1 MLKINTF
8 PRFDSIN
15 EANICY
21 FCTRTHQ
28 ETIMKTVLRLAIWL
42 FGILLMQ
49 EVHATMP
56 QAPLKLGAERIDVIT
71 RLLHDKQ
78 VGLVVNQTSI
88 LESQQKHL
96 LDVLLEQGIRVK
108 KVFAPEH
115 GFRGTADAGTEV
127 KDSRDQKTGIPIVS
141 IYGKNKKPTAEQLN
155 GLDVVVFD
163 IQDVGARFYTYI
175 STMHYV
181 MEACAENG
189 IEFIVLDRPN
199 PNDFVDGPIRQKGFE
214 SFVGVDPL
222 PILHGLT
229 VGELA
234 WMINSEGWLKSSP
247 DSCKLHIVKME
258 NWRHGDPY
266 WLPVKPSPN
275 LPNDQ
280 SIRLYPSLCFF
291 EGTNISIGRGTY
303 FPFQVI
309 GFPDRKYGDF
319 SFTPVSL
326 PGFDTNPLQKDK
338 ECYGVD
344 LRETPFEGGLTLRFL
359 LDFYNKAG
367 KDQAFFFARP
377 QWFDLLAGTKNLR
390 FQIIR
395 GLSEDEIR
403 ESWQPELDT
412 YRQMRK
418 KYLLYP
424 DYPAKNGK

>member
-1 MLKINTF
+1 
-8 PRFDSIN
+8 
-15 EANICY
+15 
-21 FCTRTHQ
+21 
-28 ETIMKTVLRLAIWL
+28 MKTVVRLTLLL
-42 FGILLMQ
+42 FSLLLMPDIQ
-49 EVHATMP
+49 ATSL
-56 QAPLKLGAERIDVIT
+56 QAPLKLGAERMDVIT
-71 RLLHDKQ
+71 RLLNGKK

-88 LESQQKHL
+88 LEKQQKHL
-96 LDVLLEQGIRVK
+96 LDALLDEGIQVK

-115 GFRGTADAGTEV
+115 GFRGTADAGAEV
-127 KDSRDQKTGIPIVS
+127 KDSRDQKTGVPIVS
-141 IYGKNKKPTAEQLN
+141 IYGKNKKPTAEQLA
-155 GLDVVVFD
+155 GLDVIVFD

-189 IEFIVLDRPN
+189 VEFIVLDRPN
-199 PNDFVDGPIRQKGFE
+199 PNDFVDGPIRQKGLE

-222 PILHGLT
+222 PLLHGLT
-229 VGELA
+229 IGELA

-291 EGTNISIGRGTY
+291 EATNISVGRGTY
-303 FPFQVI
+303 YPFQVI
-309 GFPDRKYGDF
+309 GYPDRKYGDF
-319 SFTPVSL
+319 AFTPVSL

-338 ECYGVD
+338 ECYGID
-344 LRETPFEGGLTLRFL
+344 LREYPFEGGLTLRFF

-367 KDQAFFFARP
+367 NDQAFFFSRP
-377 QWFDLLAGTKNLR
+377 QWFDLLAGTKELR
-390 FQIIR
+390 YQIVR
-395 GLSEDEIR
+395 GLTEKEIR
-403 ESWQPELDT
+403 ESWKPGLDE
-412 YRQMRK
+412 YKKMRK

-424 DYPAKNGK
+424 DYPTK